1 VAEVYE
7 KDNLELRIERTK
19 AEYAGIEFD
28 AENMDPAGEEEKQ
41 PFDLEKIRVD
51 QQMLSVKYMLELME
65 EDGIELNPGYQRNY
79 VWEDNKR
86 KSLLIES
93 LILGIPISAFYFYER
108 EDGRYQVIDG
118 QQRLTTIK
126 EFVEGRFC
134 LTGLEYLGKECNK
147 KFFGELDKRYKQKI
161 YRTQIAANILDA
173 RSPKSVIYDIFRRVN
188 TGGMSLNLQEMR
200 NAVCKQEV
208 RDFLLRSTR
217 NENYLRATRNKIRDI
232 RMDSQ
237 ELVLRFYAFYRA
249 YDFEREKL
257 NYDYYYIA
265 DMLDNTVEDL
275 NEMGDAKRETL
286 YKRFDLAMA
295 RSYDAFGEY
304 AFSKIQNNDGTIKK
318 VKFINKALFSSF
330 SVLLL
335 NPKYDH
341 VDIKAC
347 QGTILGELAKELCDS
362 YYKDAISVGT
372 GNRRNV
378 YINFEHSR
386 KVLERC
392 LG

>member
-1 VAEVYE
+1 MAEVYE

-147 KFFGELDKRYKQKI
+147 KFFGELDKRYK
-161 YRTQIAANILDA
+161 
-173 RSPKSVIYDIFRRVN
+173 
-188 TGGMSLNLQEMR
+188 
-200 NAVCKQEV
+200 
-208 RDFLLRSTR
+208 
-217 NENYLRATRNKIRDI
+217 
-232 RMDSQ
+232 
-237 ELVLRFYAFYRA
+237 
-249 YDFEREKL
+249 
-257 NYDYYYIA
+257 
-265 DMLDNTVEDL
+265 
-275 NEMGDAKRETL
+275 
-286 YKRFDLAMA
+286 
-295 RSYDAFGEY
+295 
-304 AFSKIQNNDGTIKK
+304 
-318 VKFINKALFSSF
+318 
-330 SVLLL
+330 
-335 NPKYDH
+335 
-341 VDIKAC
+341 
-347 QGTILGELAKELCDS
+347 
-362 YYKDAISVGT
+362 
-372 GNRRNV
+372 
-378 YINFEHSR
+378 
-386 KVLERC
+386 
-392 LG
+392 